1 MTAIWTPLGH
11 FAMPLDVKEAQVSGA
26 GVTVLWLC
34 LFVEFCSYEM
44 KIRRLRFPGQ
54 SSAFEVFFF
63 FFLKISVAIGVNK
76 GNAKSMLSW

>member
-26 GVTVLWLC
+26 GITVLWLC
-34 LFVEFCSYEM
+34 LFVEFCSYEL

-54 SSAFEVFFF
+54 SSAFEF
-63 FFLKISVAIGVNK
+63 FFLKKISVAIGVNK
-76 GNAKSMLSW
+76 GTAKSMLSW